1 MKFVKLVSKVNDSV
15 KKKHGDVIVYVQFV
29 SSSNV
34 VYLVTVY
41 NKKRIQEF
49 PHLIGMGLFQFN
61 SY

>member
-1 MKFVKLVSKVNDSV
+1 MKFVKLVSKVNDNV
-15 KKKHGDVIVYVQFV
+15 KKMGDLIIYVQFV